1 MIAFLRGILLERTPN
16 RVVLDVHGVGYEL
29 LIPISTFQRLPAAG
43 AEVALHAYTQARE
56 DALQLFG
63 FGTVREKAIFERL
76 LGVSGVGPRMALA
89 ALSGLSVNE
98 LAAAIAAS
106 DLARLTAVPGIG
118 KKTAERICVEL
129 RDKVGEWAA
138 PADAQAKPS
147 APLPAAAEEV
157 LSALV
162 NLGYARPLAEKA
174 VRRASE
180 RQPAAAGFEELFKRS
195 LQTIG

>member
-29 LIPISTFQRLPAAG
+29 LIPVSTFQCLPAAG

-63 FGTVREKAIFERL
+63 FGTAREKAIFERL
-76 LGVSGVGPRMALA
+76 LSVSGVGPRMALA
-89 ALSGLSVNE
+89 ALSGLSVTE

-129 RDKVGEWAA
+129 RDKVAEWAA
-138 PADAQAKPS
+138 AEAPAQPS

>member
-29 LIPISTFQRLPAAG
+29 LIPVSTFQRLPATG

-63 FGTVREKAIFERL
+63 FGTAREKAIFERL
-76 LGVSGVGPRMALA
+76 LSVSGVGPRLALA

-129 RDKVGEWAA
+129 RDKVAEWAA
-138 PADAQAKPS
+138 AEAPAQPS

-180 RQPAAAGFEELFKRS
+180 RQPAATGFEELFKRS

>member
-29 LIPISTFQRLPAAG
+29 LIPVSTFQRLPAAG

-63 FGTVREKAIFERL
+63 FGTAREKAIFERL
-76 LGVSGVGPRMALA
+76 LSVSGVGPRMALA

-129 RDKVGEWAA
+129 RDKVGEWVAA
-138 PADAQAKPS
+138 EAQAQPS

-195 LQTIG
+195 LQAIG

>member
-29 LIPISTFQRLPAAG
+29 LIPVSTFQRLPAAG

-63 FGTVREKAIFERL
+63 FGTAREKAIFERL
-76 LGVSGVGPRMALA
+76 LSVSGVGPRMALA

-129 RDKVGEWAA
+129 RDKVAEWAA
-138 PADAQAKPS
+138 AEAPAQPA

>member
-29 LIPISTFQRLPAAG
+29 LIPVSTFQRLPATG

-63 FGTVREKAIFERL
+63 FGTAREKAIFERL
-76 LGVSGVGPRMALA
+76 LSVSGVGPRLALA

-129 RDKVGEWAA
+129 RDKVAECAAAEA
-138 PADAQAKPS
+138 PAPPS

>member
-29 LIPISTFQRLPAAG
+29 LIPVSTFQCLPAAG

-63 FGTVREKAIFERL
+63 FGTAREKAIFERL
-76 LGVSGVGPRMALA
+76 LSVSGVGPRMALA

-129 RDKVGEWAA
+129 RDKVAEWAA
-138 PADAQAKPS
+138 AEAPAQPS

>member
-29 LIPISTFQRLPAAG
+29 LIPVSTFQRLPAAG

-63 FGTVREKAIFERL
+63 FGTAREKAIFERL
-76 LGVSGVGPRMALA
+76 LSVSGVGPRMALA

-129 RDKVGEWAA
+129 RDKVAEWAA
-138 PADAQAKPS
+138 AEAQAQPS

>member
-29 LIPISTFQRLPAAG
+29 LIPVSTFQRLPAAG

-63 FGTVREKAIFERL
+63 FGTAREKAIFERL
-76 LGVSGVGPRMALA
+76 LSVSGVGPRLALA

-129 RDKVGEWAA
+129 RDKVAEWAA
-138 PADAQAKPS
+138 AEAPAPPS

-162 NLGYARPLAEKA
+162 NLGYARSLAEKA

>member
-29 LIPISTFQRLPAAG
+29 LIPVSTFQRLPAAG

-63 FGTVREKAIFERL
+63 FGTAREKAIFERL
-76 LGVSGVGPRMALA
+76 LSVSGVGPRMALA

-138 PADAQAKPS
+138 PEAQAKPS